1 MRRVRWWRRDHIFYG
16 FCAGGILGAVG
27 ILGLLLI
34 NFGLARYEQ
43 MPPDAP
49 VSAYD
54 HGGAPIPIVRD
65 TFSTTTEAPAKSSA
79 PRQKIAPASRLRAP
93 RPHKTKTTAPATAT
107 GTTTGSGAKPSPRP
121 APVPTTPLPVPVVTV
136 APPGSITVPLPLIP
150 PITVTVPG
158 LPRVS
163 TGN

>member
-65 TFSTTTEAPAKSSA
+65 TFSTTTEPTTKSSA
-79 PRQKIAPASRLRAP
+79 RKQKIAPARTTPLR
-93 RPHKTKTTAPATAT
+93 KSQQTKTAAPATAT